1 MFRRHPLEPPN
12 MKRRIAIVCAAI
24 VILIAVAFILY
35 SPSDSWLDGTWVA
48 EDGRTTI
55 IFNRNE
61 FTAVHYVVEPIEP
74 YAVFGTSNPPWFIH
88 GDGAEIHTETVEDA
102 PFPLTR
108 IIMYGT
114 FYEID
119 DTLALNFSHGD
130 TQTLYFSTDY
140 DAIIIH
146 DIRFTRE

>member
-1 MFRRHPLEPPN
+1 
-12 MKRRIAIVCAAI
+12 MKRRIAIVCAAMA
-24 VILIAVAFILY
+24 ILVAMAFLFH

-48 EDGRTTI
+48 EDGVTSI

-61 FTAVHYVVEPIEP
+61 FTTVHYVLDPFP
-74 YAVFGTSNPPWFIH
+74 SPSLRWFDAVPAPWLIRGDSEAIH
-88 GDGAEIHTETVEDA
+88 REVVEDT

-114 FYEID
+114 FNEID
-119 DTLALNFSHGD
+119 DTLVLNFSHGD